1 MTEPRITYEGIDT
14 SEHEAHWLK
23 AVDLPG
29 AKVRFNTEARISGI
43 DPHDTMDSLGMDAL
57 TISKTIARGV
67 EESDGMGG
75 TRTSTL
81 LEYEFE
87 GREGRHNAKQFMEEG
102 GRDHMYG
109 VVLVRDDR
117 MWAVPIHVDDDT
129 GKITPDG
136 PAKEVVGFS
145 GKNDDNLHPDGF
157 DGMKA
162 TLAGTGEHDGPGA
175 GEFYSQPRDG
185 YRAPGPIVLLG
196 SPWQS
201 GVSAEELEVA
211 NRSIDKAIERET
223 LLREDPVRFHI
234 GEMEAASR
242 AFRAERPVR
251 TDQSPA
257 AAAHE
262 ALIEANYLARGRDLS
277 DANVRMAAG
286 MLATEGREDVGVKLT
301 SHGIADSM
309 APSSER
315 KGLLAQAAAGL
326 STAARTAP
334 KGPVSDSA
342 MPPYGAAMTRK
353 GAER

>member
-29 AKVRFNTEARISGI
+29 TKVRFNTEAKVHGI

-67 EESDGMGG
+67 EQSDGMGG
-75 TRTSTL
+75 TRTATS

-87 GREGRHNAKQFMEEG
+87 GKEGRHNAKQFMEEG

-117 MWAVPIHVDDDT
+117 MWAVPIHDDQET
-129 GKITPDG
+129 GKLTPDG
-136 PAKEVVGFS
+136 PAREVVGFS
-145 GKNDDNLHPDGF
+145 GRNDDNLHPDGF

-162 TLAGTGEHDGPGA
+162 TLAGKGEYDGPAA

-185 YRAPGPIVLLG
+185 HNAPGPIVLLG

-201 GVSAEELEVA
+201 GASKEELEIA
-211 NRSIDKAIERET
+211 NTSIDKAIERET

-234 GEMEAASR
+234 GEMEGASK

-257 AAAHE
+257 AAVHE
-262 ALIEANYLARGRDLS
+262 ALIEANYLSRGRDLS
-277 DANVRMAAG
+277 DGSVRMAAA
-286 MLATEGREDVGVKLT
+286 MLATEGREDVGVRLT
-301 SHGIADSM
+301 SNGIADSM
-309 APSSER
+309 MPTSER
-315 KGLLAQAAAGL
+315 RGALAQAAAAL
-326 STAARTAP
+326 SAATTARS
-334 KGPVSDSA
+334 KGPVPDSA
-342 MPPYGAAMTRK
+342 MPPFGAAMTRK